1 MKHRFAIMTL
11 LFYQRD
17 LTMNIDILVVGVYFI
32 FMIIVGI
39 IFKRYAGQ
47 STSDYFRGGGKMLWW
62 MVGSTAFMTQ
72 FSAWTFT
79 GAAGK
84 AFNDGFPIIVVFM
97 ANALGFLASWWFFSY
112 RFRQMRVVTP
122 IEGVRRRYGATN
134 EQVFTWASM
143 PTSIVYTGIWLNG
156 LALFVSAV
164 FKTDI
169 STTIIFTGAI
179 VLFISVI
186 GGSWGVVASDFVQM
200 VVIMSV
206 TVVCAVAA
214 LVKVGGPT
222 NLIEQFPA
230 ESIMGSGMNYPLLF
244 VAWFIFMFV
253 KQLQNINNMQ
263 DSYRF
268 LTAKDSVNARKAAM
282 LAFVLM
288 LIGPVIWFLPPWVT
302 AIYYP
307 EAATAH
313 AAELGKKAG
322 DAVYLVFVER
332 VMPVGMV
339 GLLMSAVFAAT
350 MSSMDSG
357 LNRNAGIFVRNFY
370 HPIVNPKAD
379 DKKLMSVSH
388 IVTMIFG
395 LLVILV
401 ALYINSLRGLSLFDA
416 MMNVSTLLQ
425 MPILVPLFFGMFIK
439 KTPDWAAWA
448 TLLVGAIVS
457 LIVNNILTAQVIGGM
472 LSIEFTSREASDL
485 KVLMGI
491 VGHLFIT
498 GGFFCLTT
506 MFYKEPA
513 TQRKTELE
521 EFWHDVD
528 TPVIEEAG
536 QDIIDRQQ
544 RQMLGKLITVFGG
557 LVTAMLL
564 IPNPF
569 WGRMAFVFCGLVILT
584 IGIGLLKSAKNT
596 EVRSSELKTS

>member
-1 MKHRFAIMTL
+1 
-11 LFYQRD
+11 
-17 LTMNIDILVVGVYFI
+17 MNIDMLVVGVYFI
-32 FMIIVGI
+32 FMIAIGV
-39 IFKRYAGQ
+39 IFKRFAGN
-47 STSDYFRGGGKMLWW
+47 STSDYFHGGGKMLWW

-84 AFNDGFPIIVVFM
+84 AFTDGFPIMVVFM
-97 ANALGFLASWWFFSY
+97 ANAFGFLLSWLFFSY

-122 IEGVRRRYGATN
+122 IEGVRRRFGATN
-134 EQVFTWASM
+134 EQVFTWATM

-164 FKTDI
+164 FKIDI
-169 STTIIFTGAI
+169 ETTIVVTGLI

-186 GGSWGVVASDFVQM
+186 GGAWGVVASDFVQM
-200 VVIMSV
+200 VVIMAV

-214 LVKVGGPT
+214 LIKIGGPS

-230 ESIMGSGMNYPLLF
+230 DSIMGSNMNYPLLF

-268 LTAKDSVNARKAAM
+268 LTAKDSINARKAAL

-288 LIGPVIWFLPPWVT
+288 LIGPAIWFLPPWVT
-302 AIYYP
+302 AVIYP

-313 AAELGKKAG
+313 AAELGGKAA
-322 DAVYLVFVER
+322 DAVYLVFVENA
-332 VMPVGMV
+332 MPVGMV

-357 LNRNAGIFVRNFY
+357 LNRNAGVFVRNFY
-370 HPIVNPKAD
+370 APIVDKNAD
-379 DKKLMSVSH
+379 DKKLMRVSQL
-388 IVTMIFG
+388 VTLVFG
-395 LLVILV
+395 ALIIMV
-401 ALYINSLRGLSLFDA
+401 ALFINSLRGLSLFDA
-416 MMNVSTLLQ
+416 MMYVSTLLQ

-448 TLLVGAIVS
+448 TLAVGMVVSYLVSFVF
-457 LIVNNILTAQVIGGM
+457 TADVIADM
-472 LSIEFTSREASDL
+472 LNLESGFTGREAKDL
-485 KVLMGI
+485 KVLLGI

-506 MFYKEPA
+506 KFYKAPEQA
-513 TQRKTELE
+513 RAKELTA
-521 EFWHDVD
+521 FWNDVD

-536 QDIIDRQQ
+536 QDEMDRQQ
-544 RQMLGKLITVFGG
+544 RNMLGKLILVFGC
-557 LVTAMLL
+557 LVFAMML

-569 WGRMAFVFCGLVILT
+569 WGRMAFLFCGAVIVTVGSL
-584 IGIGLLKSAKNT
+584 LLKSAKET
-596 EVRSSELKTS
+596 PQLATSNAE

>member
-1 MKHRFAIMTL
+1 
-11 LFYQRD
+11 
-17 LTMNIDILVVGVYFI
+17 MNIDILVVAVYFV
-32 FMIIVGI
+32 FMIAVGI
-39 IFKRYAGQ
+39 IFKRLAGN

-62 MVGSTAFMTQ
+62 MVGATAFMTQ

-84 AFNDGFPIIVVFM
+84 AFTDGFPIMVIFM
-97 ANALGFLASWWFFSY
+97 ANAFGFLLSWLFFSY

-122 IEGVRRRYGATN
+122 VEGVRRRFGATN
-134 EQVFTWASM
+134 EQVFTWATM

-164 FKTDI
+164 FKIDI
-169 STTIIFTGAI
+169 ETTIIVTGLI

-200 VVIMSV
+200 VVIMAV

-214 LVKVGGPT
+214 IIKIGGPS
-222 NLIEQFPA
+222 NLIEQFPTD
-230 ESIMGSGMNYPLLF
+230 SIMGPGMNYPLLF

-268 LTAKDSVNARKAAM
+268 LTAKDSINARKAAL

-288 LIGPVIWFLPPWVT
+288 LVGPAIWFMPPWVT
-302 AIYYP
+302 AVIYRRALAHVDALGGK
-307 EAATAH
+307 AA
-313 AAELGKKAG
+313 

-357 LNRNAGIFVRNFY
+357 LNRNAGVFVRNFY
-370 HPIVNPKAD
+370 NPIINKDASERQ
-379 DKKLMSVSH
+379 LMRVSQAVT
-388 IVTMIFG
+388 IVFG
-395 LLVILV
+395 VLIIMV
-401 ALYINSLRGLSLFDA
+401 ALFINSLRGLSLFDA
-416 MMNVSTLLQ
+416 MMYVSTLLQ

-448 TLLVGAIVS
+448 TLAVGMVVSYLVS
-457 LIVNNILTAQVIGGM
+457 FVITPDVIANVLNLENG
-472 LSIEFTSREASDL
+472 LYQREASDL
-485 KVLMGI
+485 IVMNGI
-491 VGHLFIT
+491 IGHLLIT

-506 MFYKEPA
+506 KFYKAPQEA
-513 TQRKTELE
+513 RAKELS
-521 EFWHDVD
+521 EFWTDVD
-528 TPVIEEAG
+528 TPVVEAEG
-536 QDIIDRQQ
+536 QDEVDRQQ
-544 RQMLGKLITVFGG
+544 RSMLGKLILVFGA
-557 LVTAMLL
+557 LVIAMVL

-569 WGRMAFVFCGLVILT
+569 WGRMAFLFCGGVVLT
-584 IGIGLLKSAKNT
+584 VGALLLKSAKKT
-596 EVRSSELKTS
+596 EVLSTQLQH

>member
-1 MKHRFAIMTL
+1 
-11 LFYQRD
+11 
-17 LTMNIDILVVGVYFI
+17 MNIDMLVVGVYFV
-32 FMIIVGI
+32 FMITIGV
-39 IFKRYAGQ
+39 IFKRFAGS

-84 AFNDGFPIIVVFM
+84 AFTDGFPIMVVFM
-97 ANALGFLASWWFFSY
+97 ANAFGFLLSWLFFSY

-122 IEGVRRRYGATN
+122 IEGVRRRFGATN
-134 EQVFTWASM
+134 EQVFTWATM
-143 PTSIVYTGIWLNG
+143 PTSIIYTGIWLNG

-164 FKTDI
+164 FKVDI
-169 STTIIFTGAI
+169 QTTIIVTGLI

-186 GGSWGVVASDFVQM
+186 GGAWGVVASDFVQM

-214 LVKVGGPT
+214 LIKIGGPS

-230 ESIMGSGMNYPLLF
+230 DSIMGSNMNYSLLF
-244 VAWFIFMFV
+244 FSWFIFMFV

-268 LTAKDSVNARKAAM
+268 LTAKDSTNARKAAL

-288 LIGPVIWFLPPWVT
+288 LIGPAIWFLPPWVT
-302 AIYYP
+302 AVFYP
-307 EAATAH
+307 DAATIH
-313 AAELGKKAG
+313 AAALGKKSA
-322 DAVYLVFVER
+322 DAVYLVFVEN

-357 LNRNAGIFVRNFY
+357 LNRNSGIFVRNFY
-370 HPIVNPKAD
+370 APILDKHAD
-379 DKKLMSVSH
+379 DKKLMRVSQF
-388 IVTMIFG
+388 VTFVFG
-395 LLVILV
+395 VLIIMV
-401 ALYINSLRGLSLFDA
+401 ALFINSLRGLSLFDA
-416 MMNVSTLLQ
+416 MMYVSTLLQ
-425 MPILVPLFFGMFIK
+425 MPILVPLFFGIFIK
-439 KTPDWAAWA
+439 KTPDWAGWA
-448 TLLVGAIVS
+448 TLAVGMVVSYLVSFVI
-457 LIVNNILTAQVIGGM
+457 TADVVANW
-472 LSIEFTSREASDL
+472 LNLEVPFTSREASDL
-485 KVLMGI
+485 KVMLGI

-506 MFYKEPA
+506 KFYKQPQGE
-513 TQRKTELE
+513 RKVELE
-521 EFWHDVD
+521 SFWNDVN

-536 QDIIDRQQ
+536 QDEIDRQQ
-544 RQMLGKLITVFGG
+544 RNMLGKLILVFGS
-557 LVTAMLL
+557 LVMLMVL

-569 WGRMAFVFCGLVILT
+569 WGRMAFVFCGVVIVTVGGL
-584 IGIGLLKSAKNT
+584 LLKSAKRT
-596 EVRSSELKTS
+596 ERASVNATV

>member
-1 MKHRFAIMTL
+1 
-11 LFYQRD
+11 
-17 LTMNIDILVVGVYFI
+17 MNIDIVVVGVYFV
-32 FMIIVGI
+32 FMIAVGV
-39 IFKRYAGQ
+39 IFKRLAGN

-84 AFNDGFPIIVVFM
+84 AFTDGFPIMVIFM
-97 ANALGFLASWWFFSY
+97 ANAFGFLLSWLFFSY

-122 IEGVRRRYGATN
+122 VEGVRRRFGTTN
-134 EQVFTWASM
+134 EQVFTWATM

-164 FKTDI
+164 FKIDI
-169 STTIIFTGAI
+169 ETTIVVTGLI

-200 VVIMSV
+200 VVIMAV

-214 LVKVGGPT
+214 LIKIGGPS

-230 ESIMGSGMNYPLLF
+230 DSIMGANMNYPLLF

-268 LTAKDSVNARKAAM
+268 LTAKDSTNARKAAL

-288 LIGPVIWFLPPWVT
+288 LIGPAIWFMPPWVT
-302 AIYYP
+302 AVLYP
-307 EAATAH
+307 DAALAH
-313 AAELGKKAG
+313 ADALGGKAA

-357 LNRNAGIFVRNFY
+357 LNRNAGVFVRNFY
-370 HPIVNPKAD
+370 SPIINKKASE
-379 DKKLMSVSH
+379 KKLMRVSQG
-388 IVTMIFG
+388 VTMVFG
-395 LLVILV
+395 ALIIAV
-401 ALYINSLRGLSLFDA
+401 ALFINSLRGLSLFDA
-416 MMNVSTLLQ
+416 MMYVSTLLQ

-448 TLLVGAIVS
+448 TLAVGMVVS
-457 LIVNNILTAQVIGGM
+457 YMVSFVITPDVIANLIGIEGG
-472 LSIEFTSREASDL
+472 FTSREASDL
-485 KVLMGI
+485 TVMNGI
-491 VGHLFIT
+491 IGHLVFT

-506 MFYKEPA
+506 KFYKEP
-513 TQRKTELE
+513 QGERKTELN
-521 EFWHDVD
+521 EFWTDVA
-528 TPVIEEAG
+528 TPVIEEEG
-536 QDIIDRQQ
+536 QDAVDRQQ
-544 RQMLGKLITVFGG
+544 RSMLGKLILIFGV
-557 LVTAMLL
+557 LVVCMVL

-569 WGRMAFVFCGLVILT
+569 WGRMAFLFCGGVVLT
-584 IGIGLLKSAKNT
+584 VGALLLKSAKETKVLNLQT
-596 EVRSSELKTS
+596 QS

>member
-1 MKHRFAIMTL
+1 
-11 LFYQRD
+11 
-17 LTMNIDILVVGVYFI
+17 MNIDILVVGVYFV
-32 FMIIVGI
+32 FMIAVGL
-39 IFKRYAGQ
+39 IFKRFAGN

-62 MVGSTAFMTQ
+62 MVGATAFMTQ

-84 AFNDGFPIIVVFM
+84 AFTDGFPIMVIFI
-97 ANALGFLASWWFFSY
+97 ANAFGFLLSWLFFSY

-122 IEGVRRRYGATN
+122 VEGVRRRFGATN
-134 EQVFTWASM
+134 EQVFTWATM

-164 FKTDI
+164 FKIDI
-169 STTIIFTGAI
+169 ETTIVVTGLI

-200 VVIMSV
+200 VVIMAV

-214 LVKVGGPT
+214 IVKIGGPS

-230 ESIMGSGMNYPLLF
+230 DSIMGPDMNYPLLF

-268 LTAKDSVNARKAAM
+268 LTAKDSVNARKAAL
-282 LAFVLM
+282 LAFALM
-288 LIGPVIWFLPPWVT
+288 LIGPAIWFMPPWVS
-302 AIYYP
+302 AVIYP
-307 EAATAH
+307 DALVAHSDALGGKAA
-313 AAELGKKAG
+313 

-332 VMPVGMV
+332 AMPVGMV

-357 LNRNAGIFVRNFY
+357 LNRNAGVFVRNFY
-370 HPIVNPKAD
+370 SPIINKTASE
-379 DKKLMSVSH
+379 KKLMRVSQLVTSV
-388 IVTMIFG
+388 FG
-395 LLVILV
+395 VLIIIV
-401 ALYINSLRGLSLFDA
+401 ALFINSLRELSLFDA
-416 MMNVSTLLQ
+416 MMYVSTLLQ

-448 TLLVGAIVS
+448 TLLVGVFVS
-457 LIVNNILTAQVIGGM
+457 YLVSFVITPDVIANM
-472 LSIEFTSREASDL
+472 LGLENGFTGREASDL
-485 KVLMGI
+485 IVMNGI
-491 VGHLFIT
+491 IGHLVIT

-506 MFYKEPA
+506 KFYKAPQAERA
-513 TQRKTELE
+513 EELN
-521 EFWHDVD
+521 EFWTDVA
-528 TPVIEEAG
+528 TPVIEEEG
-536 QDIIDRQQ
+536 QDEFDRQQ
-544 RQMLGKLITVFGG
+544 RSMLGRLILVFGA
-557 LVTAMLL
+557 LVMAMVL

-569 WGRMAFVFCGLVILT
+569 WGRMAFVFCGGVVLT
-584 IGIGLLKSAKNT
+584 VGALLLKSAK
-596 EVRSSELKTS
+596 VSPKLKLQTQS